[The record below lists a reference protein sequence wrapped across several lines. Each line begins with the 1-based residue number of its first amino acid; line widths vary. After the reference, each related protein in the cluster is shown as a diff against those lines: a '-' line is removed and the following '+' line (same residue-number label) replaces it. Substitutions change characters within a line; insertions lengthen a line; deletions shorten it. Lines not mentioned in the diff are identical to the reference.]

1 MNREAPSCVLKILA
15 LAFVLAVGG
24 CAHRDRLSGQPAEA
38 VAQIQHWVP
47 VGTSLAD
54 AQSIMEQHHFTCS
67 VKKNSSF
74 GDLKAADFLYCDR
87 RDTDH
92 QAAPIVTRHW
102 QVALILADGKVSA
115 LRVNMGLVGP

>member
-1 MNREAPSCVLKILA
+1 MKIFA

-24 CAHRDRLSGQPAEA
+24 CAHRDKLSEQPAEA

-54 AQSIMEQHHFTCS
+54 AQSIMKQHHFACS
-67 VKKNSSF
+67 VKTKSNF

-87 RDTDH
+87 SDTDR
-92 QAAPIVTRHW
+92 QVTPIVTRRW

-115 LRVNMGLVGP
+115 MRVSMELVGP

>member
-1 MNREAPSCVLKILA
+1 MNRKAPSRVLRILV
-15 LAFVLAVGG
+15 LAVVLAVGG
-24 CAHRDRLSGQPAEA
+24 CAHRDKLSERPAEA

-54 AQSIMEQHHFTCS
+54 AQNIMEQHHFTCS

-87 RDTDH
+87 KDTDRRVT
-92 QAAPIVTRHW
+92 PVVTRHW

-115 LRVNMGLVGP
+115 MRVNMGLVGP

>member
-1 MNREAPSCVLKILA
+1 MKILA

-24 CAHRDRLSGQPAEA
+24 CAHRDKLSEQPAEA

-54 AQSIMEQHHFTCS
+54 AQNIMEQHHFTCS

-87 RDTDH
+87 KDTDRRVT
-92 QAAPIVTRHW
+92 PVVTRHW

-115 LRVNMGLVGP
+115 MRVNMGLVGP

>member
-1 MNREAPSCVLKILA
+1 MNRKAPSCVLKILA

-24 CAHRDRLSGQPAEA
+24 CAHRDWLSERPAEA

-74 GDLKAADFLYCDR
+74 GDLKAANFLYCNRKDTNR
-87 RDTDH
+87 RVT
-92 QAAPIVTRHW
+92 PVVTRRW
-102 QVALILADGKVSA
+102 QVALVLADGKVSA
-115 LRVNMGLVGP
+115 LRVNMELTGP

>member
-1 MNREAPSCVLKILA
+1 MKTLA

-24 CAHRDRLSGQPAEA
+24 CAHRDRLSEQPAEA

-54 AQSIMEQHHFTCS
+54 AQSIMEQHHFACS
-67 VKKNSSF
+67 VKTKSNF
-74 GDLKAADFLYCDR
+74 GDLEAADFLYCDR
-87 RDTDH
+87 KDTDR
-92 QAAPIVTRHW
+92 QAAPIVTRRW

-115 LRVNMGLVGP
+115 MRVNMGLVGP